1 MRFVV
6 TGGGT
11 GGHIYPALAIAR
23 GLQDVLGAEVYYLGG
38 TRGMEAEIVPRA
50 GFPFEAISLEGFRRS
65 LTPANIKVAW
75 RAARGVAQA
84 RKLIKK
90 IRPAAVVG
98 TGGYVCGPVVL
109 AASLQG
115 IPTMIH
121 EQNAL
126 PGITNKI
133 LSRFVRQIALTFEDS
148 KKYFP
153 RKARIKVTGL
163 PVRPEVL
170 QAERLSARA
179 RLGLPPGALV
189 VLSFGG
195 SQGARSINNA
205 MPGVL
210 GAYAGRKDVHFLHV
224 TGPRQYDQFMDIF
237 SKSGISMVDVGNITI
252 TPYMYDMPDAMAASD
267 LVICRAG
274 AATLAELTV
283 LGLPGILIPYP
294 YAAENHQEHNARAM
308 ERAGAA
314 LVIRDGELDSD
325 MLLDKI
331 NWLLSDSPRLSAM
344 SGFSKSRGKP
354 RALDDIIDC
363 IVKMLDNKLN

>member
-23 GLQDVLGAEVYYLGG
+23 GLQKDFGAEVYYLGG

-50 GFPFEAISLEGFRRS
+50 GFPFEAIALEGFRRS
-65 LTPANIKVAW
+65 LSPANVLVAW

-84 RKLIKK
+84 WRLIKK

-109 AASLQG
+109 AASWQG
-115 IPTMIH
+115 IPTLIH

-126 PGITNKI
+126 PGVTNRI
-133 LSRFVRQIALTFEDS
+133 LSRFARQIALTFEDS
-148 KKYFP
+148 KQYFP
-153 RKARIKVTGL
+153 RKARTKVTGL

-170 QAERLSARA
+170 KAERFSARIK
-179 RLGLPPGALV
+179 LGIPPDAVV

-205 MPGVL
+205 LSGVL
-210 GAYAGRKDVHFLHV
+210 SASAGRQDVHFLHV
-224 TGPRQYDQFMDIF
+224 TGPRQYDYFMDNI
-237 SKSGISMVDVGNITI
+237 SQNGISLVNAGNIII
-252 TPYMYDMPDAMAASD
+252 TPYMYDMPEAMAASD
-267 LVICRAG
+267 LVVCRAG

-294 YAAENHQEHNARAM
+294 HAAENHQEHNARAM

-314 LVIRDGELDSD
+314 VVIRDGELSPEI
-325 MLLDKI
+325 LLGKI
-331 NWLLSDSPRLSAM
+331 NSLLSDSASLSAM
-344 SGFSKSRGKP
+344 SACSKALGKP
-354 RALDDIIDC
+354 GALDDILDWMRN
-363 IVKMLDNKLN
+363 MLDNK